1 MILRIIQKAYILQRP
16 FEFLIWDEAYLEMV
30 RTTIN
35 KKNNDKNQ
43 RNLFFKNIFFSY
55 CGEKS

>member
-1 MILRIIQKAYILQRP
+1 MILRIIQKAYILQQP
-16 FEFLIWDEAYLEMV
+16 FEFLIWDEARLEMV
-30 RTTIN
+30 RTAIN

-43 RNLFFKNIFFSY
+43 RDLFLKNIFFSC